1 LLNRFRFPEFR
12 NVGLSAGLAAAA
24 GKVSEL
30 RLCKKVNK
38 SELHFADAPINER
51 STAMADDRWRED
63 ERRRWEEDRARYGG
77 SYGQGRPRPYYERP
91 ESQAEYDRLGYGQ
104 GRYGEGGLG
113 QSFGGAW
120 TSGDIDRPRGR
131 GGESWRGYG
140 EGEGW
145 RGGYGA
151 GEGWAGGAY
160 EGGYRGT
167 GSPAGY
173 GREGWRGYGEG
184 WAGGRQEGTHGRG
197 REQDRSWW
205 DRATD
210 EVSSWMGDEDAERRR
225 RMDQARGGHYGKGP
239 RGYTRSD
246 DRIREDVNDRLTDDW
261 QLDASEVEVVVGNC
275 EVTLNGTVTSRD
287 DKRRAE
293 DLAENVSGVRHVQ
306 NNLRV
311 QPTSGTAG
319 SFASAQSTTGE
330 ATRRAGSTASTGTA
344 SGGSSRSTR

>member
-1 LLNRFRFPEFR
+1 
-12 NVGLSAGLAAAA
+12 
-24 GKVSEL
+24 
-30 RLCKKVNK
+30 
-38 SELHFADAPINER
+38 
-51 STAMADDRWRED
+51 MADDRWRED
-63 ERRRWEEDRARYGG
+63 ERRRWEEDRGRFGR
-77 SYGQGRPRPYYERP
+77 GRPRPYYERP

-104 GRYGEGGLG
+104 GRYGEGGFG

-131 GGESWRGYG
+131 SGESWRGYG

-145 RGGYGA
+145 RGGFGA
-151 GEGWAGGAY
+151 GEGWEGGAY

-167 GSPAGY
+167 GPSAGY

-184 WAGGRQEGTHGRG
+184 WAGGRQEGAYGRT

-205 DRATD
+205 DRAAD

-225 RMDQARGGHYGKGP
+225 RMDQARSGHYGKGP

-261 QLDASEVEVVVGNC
+261 QLDASEIEVVVGNC
-275 EVTLNGTVTSRD
+275 EVTLNGTVNSRD

-311 QPTSGTAG
+311 QPTSGT
-319 SFASAQSTTGE
+319 
-330 ATRRAGSTASTGTA
+330 
-344 SGGSSRSTR
+344 GGI